1 MAANEI
7 PTGTAAV
14 SGPNV
19 VDARGLRCPMPVVA
33 LARAAANVEL
43 GTQLVLLSDDPAA
56 ATDVPA
62 WCRLR
67 GQEFLSA
74 QPWAAGATSVGATT
88 VVVTA
93 VVTAYTVRIAAPPM
107 NVP

>member
-1 MAANEI
+1 MTANGI
-7 PTGTAAV
+7 PTESAAAP
-14 SGPNV
+14 GQTV

-74 QPWAAGATSVGATT
+74 QPWADGG
-88 VVVTA
+88 
-93 VVTAYTVRIAAPPM
+93 TAYAVRITAPPM